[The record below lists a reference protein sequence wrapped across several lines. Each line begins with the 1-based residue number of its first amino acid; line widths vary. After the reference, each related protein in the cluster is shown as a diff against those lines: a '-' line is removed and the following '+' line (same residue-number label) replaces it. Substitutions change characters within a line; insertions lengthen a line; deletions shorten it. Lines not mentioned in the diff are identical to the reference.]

1 MTRAWLRRLP
11 ATVGVARRRSPVSAL
26 IVALLIASCSGQAP
40 KLDVVASEPQIPP
53 PDEVEACSVLAWADR
68 YWGPPLVRIPDPV
81 GARQINADP
90 HGDRQRALDECH
102 RHCLR
107 FAHSSRGEIAV
118 DDDASQVAARAG
130 AGWEP
135 CDVIKEAA
143 EWSSAIQ

>member
-1 MTRAWLRRLP
+1 M
-11 ATVGVARRRSPVSAL
+11 
-26 IVALLIASCSGQAP
+26 
-40 KLDVVASEPQIPP
+40 ASEPRIPP
-53 PDEVEACSVLAWADR
+53 PDEVRACSVLAWADR
-68 YWGPPLVRIPDPV
+68 YWGPLVVRIPDPV

-107 FAHSSRGEIAV
+107 FAHSSLGEIAV
-118 DDDASQVAARAG
+118 DDDVSPVAARAG

-143 EWSSAIQ
+143 EWGSAIQ